1 MEIKEIS
8 YSDGSKSKISVF
20 SSQQGVSTTLI
31 CLPAMGI
38 RAKYYEM
45 FADHL
50 CSAGFNVITADWRG
64 LGHSS
69 KRASYKT
76 DFGYEDFISDVKKL
90 VELADDWFPNSKKI
104 IIGHSL
110 GGQIG
115 SLFSA
120 KFSSS
125 ISGLILITSCSVY
138 HKGWANLTALK
149 LKYARWTFLPISKIF
164 GYFPGDK
171 LGFAGKEARS
181 VIKDWS
187 YNARYGK
194 YKLTNSD
201 YDYEKALKLF
211 DKPVISISVEGD
223 VLASRKA
230 VENLYNKFNPKSE
243 ISHFH
248 LNSEETGISPLNHFT
263 WAKNPD
269 YFVGLIKN
277 WVDQQMNI
285 KPVDIYVP

>member
-8 YSDGSKSKISVF
+8 YSDGSTNKISVF
-20 SSQQGVSTTLI
+20 PAQQGISTTLI

-45 FADHL
+45 FANNL
-50 CSAGFNVITADWRG
+50 CDNGFNVITADWRG
-64 LGHSS
+64 LGNSS

-76 DFGYEDFISDVKKL
+76 DFGYEEFVSDIKHL
-90 VELADDWFPNSKKI
+90 VELSDNWFPNSNKI
-104 IIGHSL
+104 IVGHSL

-120 KFSSS
+120 KFPNL
-125 ISGLILITSCSVY
+125 ITGLILITSCSVY
-138 HKGWANLTALK
+138 YKGWTKLTALK
-149 LKYARWTFLPISKIF
+149 LQYAQWTFVPISKVF

-171 LGFAGKEARS
+171 LGFGGKEART
-181 VIKDWS
+181 VMKDWS
-187 YNARYGK
+187 YNARHGK
-194 YKLTNSD
+194 YKLTHSD

-211 DKPVISISVEGD
+211 DKPVMSISVKND

-230 VENLYNKFNPKSE
+230 VENLYNKFNPKSD
-243 ISHFH
+243 ISHVH
-248 LNSEETGISPLNHFT
+248 LSSEETGISPLNHFT

-269 YFVGLIKN
+269 YFVGQIKN
-277 WVDQQMNI
+277 WI
-285 KPVDIYVP
+285 DIRMGKKASR